1 MKMSRF
7 CKVEIAILRTFL
19 GSRVVPPS
27 APSFCLH
34 VFHFCEWMF
43 KYAHFRIIFVFHL
56 SHLPIQKLVPYYEN
70 TQGIPA
76 AAGARGRSV
85 AAGTRGGACC
95 GRYAGGACCGRDV
108 RNERPAAAGTRKSSA
123 VADLPPLRPAIA
135 ARLPSLRPAAA
146 AATRRSS

>member
-1 MKMSRF
+1 MKVRRF
-7 CKVEIAILRTFL
+7 CKVEIATLRTFL

-76 AAGARGRSV
+76 AAGARGRSF

-108 RNERPAAAGTRKSSA
+108 RKACCGRNAEKFCRGRPPPPAPCHCCPSA
-123 VADLPPLRPAIA
+123 VAASRRRRRHPP
-135 ARLPSLRPAAA
+135 
-146 AATRRSS
+146 